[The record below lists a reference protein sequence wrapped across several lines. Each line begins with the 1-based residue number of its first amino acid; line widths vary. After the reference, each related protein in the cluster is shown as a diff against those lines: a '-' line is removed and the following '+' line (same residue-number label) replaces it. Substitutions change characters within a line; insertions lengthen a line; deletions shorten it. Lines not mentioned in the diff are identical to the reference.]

1 MSVRFDRTGAGE
13 GVELQ
18 CRLESGKALLTWS
31 FRYENNNPGQGCFL
45 RLCLTDRENRLVLEC
60 LQQTGE
66 EEPLHSVLLHPQ
78 LWQGMENPYLY
89 KLEAE
94 ILSRSGEKVD
104 KCVRNIP
111 LYTLTQV
118 PGKGI
123 LLNGEVFC
131 PKTVRYKIPEQT
143 ETAVSQSRIMQDMQL
158 MRQLGANSIYV
169 EEAKEPDKSFLQLCE
184 RMGFLVW
191 SEGKPLP
198 ENRETIPLLRGGEK
212 SLLRPDATPA
222 SYYYQYQARWSKSPF
237 VYIVP
242 ESIRFQDNGNF
253 TVTVYSSCKRVA
265 LYTNGILH
273 AFLSGREEFTFR
285 EIAPGGPCLVLT
297 AEAEECAQSLSVHR
311 TFTKSSLFHDN

>member
-1 MSVRFDRTGAGE
+1 MSVRFDRTAAGE
-13 GVELQ
+13 GVEMQ
-18 CRLESGKALLTWS
+18 CRLENGKALLTWS
-31 FRYENNNPGQGCFL
+31 FHYENDNPGQGCFL
-45 RLCLTDRENRLVLEC
+45 RLCLTDMENRLVLEC

-66 EEPLHSVLLHPQ
+66 EEPLQSVLLHPQ

-94 ILSRSGEKVD
+94 ILSRSGEKID
-104 KCVRNIP
+104 KFVRNMP
-111 LYTLTQV
+111 LHTLTHV

-123 LLNGEVFC
+123 LLNGEIFC
-131 PKTVRYKIPEQT
+131 PKTVRYKMPEQMK
-143 ETAVSQSRIMQDMQL
+143 TAASQRHILRDMQL

-169 EEAKEPDKSFLQLCE
+169 EKVKEREKSFLQICE

-191 SEGKPLP
+191 SEEKPLP
-198 ENRETIPLLRGGEK
+198 ESREGIPLLRGGER
-212 SLLRPDATPA
+212 SLLKPDDTPA
-222 SYYYQYQARWSKSPF
+222 SYYYQYQAKWSKSPF

-242 ESIRFQDNGNF
+242 ESIQCQENGNF

-265 LYTNGILH
+265 LYTNGMLH

-285 EIAPGGPCLVLT
+285 EVVPGGPCLVLT
-297 AEAEECAQSLSVHR
+297 AEAEECAQSLSIHR